1 MLKVEMM
8 TLTNVGAV
16 FSGFITFPSPG
27 KWSLALTSDDG
38 SRFFFWPEQGSYP
51 RVFISNDFLHAMQ
64 ERRGVFTVESQ
75 MTYAFSLEY
84 FHAAGSCGLTLSWQP
99 PDAEFDFIPSSAY
112 TRPATVFAPHPTV
125 PSSALAM
132 SMGSLG
138 TDDASSAHTCFIAAD
153 RSLWCSGN
161 NNFGQLGVIDTAII
175 ALTPLKPLD
184 FIVNAV
190 ALGGSHTC
198 VTNISDALM
207 CWGADGRGQIGD
219 GLTTSNQPLPT
230 TPLFPAVSPPVT
242 RTVSFSLGL

>member
-1 MLKVEMM
+1 
-8 TLTNVGAV
+8 
-16 FSGFITFPSPG
+16 
-27 KWSLALTSDDG
+27 
-38 SRFFFWPEQGSYP
+38 
-51 RVFISNDFLHAMQ
+51 MQ
-64 ERRGVFTVESQ
+64 ERRGVITVQSQ

-84 FHAAGSCGLTLSWQP
+84 FHAAGSCGLTLGWQP
-99 PDAEFDFIPSSAY
+99 PDADFDFIPSSAY
-112 TRPATVFAPHPTV
+112 TRSASVFAPHPAV

-138 TDDASSAHTCFIAAD
+138 ADDASSAHTCFIAAD

-161 NNFGQLGVIDTAII
+161 NNFGQLGVVDASII
-175 ALTPLKPLD
+175 ALTPFKPID

-219 GLTTSNQPLPT
+219 GLTTSVQPLPT
-230 TPLFPAVSPPVT
+230 TPLFPALSPPVA